1 MTIKK
6 FFFDWVIPVFIAIIL
21 AFAINKLAF
30 FKIKVPSESMLPTI
44 KIGDQIIVT
53 RVYNTSNL
61 KRGDIVVFYS
71 NELKIRLVK
80 RLVGLPGDKIE
91 INNSGEMY
99 LNGVKKLEPY
109 VVYPDKRP
117 GVFNV
122 PANHFLF
129 MGDNRNNS
137 DDARYWNEP
146 YIDGKQIE
154 GKAQFVVFPFKRF
167 GKFVS
172 GVEGLKH

>member
-1 MTIKK
+1 M
-6 FFFDWVIPVFIAIIL
+6 
-21 AFAINKLAF
+21 
-30 FKIKVPSESMLPTI
+30 
-44 KIGDQIIVT
+44 
-53 RVYNTSNL
+53 
-61 KRGDIVVFYS
+61 
-71 NELKIRLVK
+71 RLVK

-91 INNSGEMY
+91 IKDSGEMY

-137 DDARYWNEP
+137 EDARYWNEP
-146 YIDGKQIE
+146 YIDSKQLE
-154 GKAQFVVFPFKRF
+154 GKARFVVYPFRRF

-172 GVEGLKH
+172 GVPGLKH